1 MSDEIIKVLDDLSE
15 RAGIAIDWTSQNVL
29 PYLQEL
35 CDKYISYEIWT
46 SAVYILICLTSAIL
60 MLYGISKLHDIWY
73 DEKDGFLFFVFGIVL
88 IVSLVVMVVQI
99 FDIVTALTFPE
110 KLIYEYVNQA
120 ILNK

>member
-15 RAGIAIDWTSQNVL
+15 RLGIAVDWTSQNVL

-60 MLYGISKLHDIWY
+60 MLYGISKLHDILN
-73 DEKDGFLFFVFGIVL
+73 DVDDGFLFIVFGIVL

-110 KLIYEYVNQA
+110 KLIYEYISCYANTH
-120 ILNK
+120 

>member
-46 SAVYILICLTSAIL
+46 SAVYIFICLTSAIL
-60 MLYGISKLHDIWY
+60 MLYGISKLHDILN
-73 DEKDGFLFFVFGIVL
+73 DVDDGFLFLVFGIVL

-110 KLIYEYVNQA
+110 KLIYEYISCYANTH
-120 ILNK
+120 